1 MQSGKANSAAID
13 PSAPTQLAG
22 IQTVLLGVPMVKYSP
37 VSQPRSSPDLQ

>member
-22 IQTVLLGVPMVKYSP
+22 IQTVLLGVPTVKHSP
-37 VSQPRSSPDLQ
+37 VSQPCSLPDLQ